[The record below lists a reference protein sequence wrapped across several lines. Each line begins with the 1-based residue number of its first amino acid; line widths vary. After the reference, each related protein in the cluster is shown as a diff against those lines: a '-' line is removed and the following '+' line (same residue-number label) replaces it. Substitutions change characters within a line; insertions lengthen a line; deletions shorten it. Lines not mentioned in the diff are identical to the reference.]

1 MGQGDNNMNNENNAK
16 TLTIL
21 LIKGPYVSEASD
33 IALKIALKAKRQ
45 GYNVN
50 VFLYLDGTWVSHLT
64 DDKSFNNP
72 GDWLKRAIR
81 KEVNVKMC
89 ERCSHARDLKKE
101 DIIEGVEISGTYQF
115 IEFLKNSDKVLTFG
129 G

>member
-1 MGQGDNNMNNENNAK
+1 MGQGDNNMNTK

-21 LIKGPYVSEASD
+21 LIKGPYVSEAAD
-33 IALKIALKAKRQ
+33 IALKTAIKAKCQ

-50 VFLYLDGTWVSHLT
+50 IFLYLDGTWVSHLT
-64 DDKSFNNP
+64 DDKTFNNS

-101 DIIEGVEISGTYQF
+101 DIIEGIEISGTYQF
-115 IEFLKNSDKVLTFG
+115 VDFLKNSDKVLTFG

>member
-1 MGQGDNNMNNENNAK
+1 MNTK

-21 LIKGPYVSEASD
+21 LIKGPYVSEAAD

-64 DDKSFNNP
+64 GDKTFNNP
-72 GDWLKRAIR
+72 GDWLKRVIR
-81 KEVNVKMC
+81 KGANVKMC
-89 ERCSHARDLKKE
+89 ERCSQARDLKKG
-101 DIIEGVEISGTYQF
+101 DIIEGIEIPGTYEF
-115 IEFLKNSDKVLTFG
+115 IELLKNSDKVLTFG